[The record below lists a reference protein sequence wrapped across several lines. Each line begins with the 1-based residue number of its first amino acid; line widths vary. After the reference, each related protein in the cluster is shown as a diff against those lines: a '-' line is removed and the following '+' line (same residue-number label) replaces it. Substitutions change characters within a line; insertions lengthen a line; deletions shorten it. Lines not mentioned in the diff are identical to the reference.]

1 MPNNQAAAAD
11 VPRNRSPASRV
22 SFSMASH
29 GDTHGYARAT
39 PAAIARGDCGR
50 AAIRVMSWNIHG
62 GVGLDFR
69 CDLDRIIAL
78 VRRHDPDIVALQE
91 VDSRHGRRRNGAAF
105 ESLKEAL
112 GSHAAEAR
120 LMAAPDGDYGHVLI
134 SRWPLSDV
142 VRHDVSVK
150 GREPRAAIEAIV
162 ETPSGPLHVV
172 AVHLGLSVRERR
184 RQAAL
189 LAAVAQ
195 RGPLHSI
202 ILGDFNDWRHG
213 IVMRALADA
222 MPARAC
228 HKTFPAFWPMLA
240 LDCLYARPA
249 DIILRSFVDPAGR
262 TASDHLPIVAD
273 LLPPGE
279 SSNSGISAGA

>member
-1 MPNNQAAAAD
+1 MPDNQG
-11 VPRNRSPASRV
+11 R
-22 SFSMASH
+22 
-29 GDTHGYARAT
+29 ARAF
-39 PAAIARGDCGR
+39 PREPFAGFPRLAHMNSHDCARLADAEIGRGDGKG

-69 CDLDRIIAL
+69 CDLGRIIAL

-91 VDSRHGRRRNGAAF
+91 VDSRQKRRRVGTAF
-105 ESLKEAL
+105 ERLKEAL

-120 LMAAPDGDYGHVLI
+120 VIAAPDGDYGHVLI
-134 SRWPLSDV
+134 SRWPLSGV

-150 GREPRAAIEAIV
+150 GREPRAAIEATV

-172 AVHLGLSVRERR
+172 AVHLGLSVHERR

-189 LAAVAQ
+189 LAAVAR
-195 RGPLHSI
+195 RGPPHSI
-202 ILGDFNDWRHG
+202 VLGDFNDWRHG
-213 IVMRALADA
+213 IVMTALSEA

-240 LDCLYARPA
+240 LDCVYARPGGT
-249 DIILRSFVDPAGR
+249 ILRSFVDPAGR
-262 TASDHLPIVAD
+262 RASDHLPIVAD
-273 LLPPGE
+273 LAPPGE
-279 SSNSGISAGA
+279 SSG